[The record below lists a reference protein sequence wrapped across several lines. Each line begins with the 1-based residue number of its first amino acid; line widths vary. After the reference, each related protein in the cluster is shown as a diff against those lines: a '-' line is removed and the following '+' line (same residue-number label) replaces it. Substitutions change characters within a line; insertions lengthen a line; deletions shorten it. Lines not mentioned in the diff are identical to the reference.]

1 MEIKEL
7 LTKVNRTVGNNRAIK
22 YIVMHYVGAVS
33 TAYNNAKYFE
43 SVDRQASAHY
53 FVDDKE
59 TYRVVA
65 EKDIAWHCGTNGTY
79 YSECRNSNSI
89 GIEMC
94 CFNNNGALDISES
107 VVNRTIELVKE
118 LMAKYNIP
126 VERVIRHYD
135 VTRKVCPAPFVNNG
149 ARWNTFK
156 LKLTP
161 APATTPTE
169 TKKSVEELAR
179 EVING
184 KWGNGDER
192 KKRLTDAGYNYS
204 EIQNRVNELLGVKPA
219 TTGATYTVKKGDT
232 LSDIATKYN
241 TTWQKLYEKN
251 KAVIGGNPNLIY
263 PGQVLKI

>member
-7 LTKVNRTVGNNRAIK
+7 LTKVNRTVANNRAIK
-22 YIVMHYVGAVS
+22 YIVMHYVGGVS

-43 SVDRQASAHY
+43 NVDRQASAHY
-53 FVDDKE
+53 FVDDNE

-65 EKDIAWHCGTNGTY
+65 EKDIAWHCGTTGTY

-107 VVNRTIELVKE
+107 VVNKTIALVKD

-126 VERVIRHYD
+126 AENVIRHYD
-135 VTRKVCPAPFVNNG
+135 VTRKICPAPFVSNTD
-149 ARWNTFK
+149 RWNDFRVKITREI
-156 LKLTP
+156 
-161 APATTPTE
+161 APKPTE

-179 EVING
+179 EVIDG
-184 KWGNGDER
+184 KWANQPER
-192 KKRLTDAGYNYS
+192 QKRLEAAGYNFS
-204 EIQNRVNELLGVKPA
+204 EVQNRVNEILGAKP
-219 TTGATYTVKKGDT
+219 TPTDITYTVKRGDN
-232 LSDIATKYN
+232 LSIIAQKYN
-241 TTWQKLYEKN
+241 TTWQKIYDKN
-251 KAVIGGNPNLIY
+251 KGVIGSNPNLIY